1 MTSHPRFRSL
11 SCGLIVALVAAVG
24 AAVALAVTGH
34 QELGWGIGLGAA
46 IGSVMIQGT
55 VLLGAEMVR
64 RAQPTLR
71 SRRRFRLVVTF
82 QVVKYLIAIG
92 ALYLLVARTTVD
104 PVGLAVG
111 YGIPL
116 VALVIVGLVGTDGGT
131 KPNSSG

>member
-1 MTSHPRFRSL
+1 M
-11 SCGLIVALVAAVG
+11 ALF
-24 AAVALAVTGH
+24 LTGH

-64 RAQPTLR
+64 RAQPSAR

-82 QVVKYLIAIG
+82 QVAKYLVAIG

-111 YGIPL
+111 YSIPL
-116 VALVIVGLVGTDGGT
+116 VALVIVGLVGLDGGT
-131 KPNSSG
+131 KPNSQG